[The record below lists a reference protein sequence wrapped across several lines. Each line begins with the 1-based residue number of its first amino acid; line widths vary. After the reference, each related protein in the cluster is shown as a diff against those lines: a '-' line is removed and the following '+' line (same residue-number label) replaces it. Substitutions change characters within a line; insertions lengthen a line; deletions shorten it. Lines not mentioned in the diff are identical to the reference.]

1 MTERTTRTSVTFS
14 HPFSLA
20 GIDGVQHAGTYR
32 IEAVEVRLDNMSF
45 IAYRRVSTTIET
57 PAVSSASLRRQ
68 VVTIDP
74 VELETA
80 LKRDRSVS
88 QGDARKT
95 SRGKLDAAV

>member
-68 VVTIDP
+68 VTIDP

-95 SRGKLDAAV
+95 SRGKLDAAA

>member
-45 IAYRRVSTTIET
+45 IAYRRVSTTIEL

-68 VVTIDP
+68 VTIDP

-95 SRGKLDAAV
+95 SRGKLDAAA